1 MNKCSYC
8 SNETHHSWSYISMTL
23 PREEMEEK
31 IDKWGRLNWWE
42 QMEQTNLTEDETK
55 ELEQLSFYDQM
66 LNTVGRGYQC
76 DDCAKLEDELYNKYY
91 SNIQ

>member
-1 MNKCSYC
+1 MNKCNYC
-8 SNETHHSWSYISMTL
+8 SKETNNSWSYHSMLL
-23 PREEMEEK
+23 PQEEMEEK
-31 IDKWGRLNWWE
+31 IDNWGRLSWWE
-42 QMEQTNLTEDETK
+42 HMKRTDLTEEETK

-91 SNIQ
+91 PTT